1 VRRSTAPPFVLER
14 SQYASREEGWAAA
27 LDQFDQ
33 RMEVYAALAR
43 ELQRQLAVKAG
54 LAQPGL
60 APRDDTRR
68 RFACGRFCASWV
80 HAPLAPPR
88 RRFLPLSRADPV
100 RADAVAARQRGFELG
115 LDATEQLVV

>member
-14 SQYASREEGWAAA
+14 SQYASREEWWAAP

-43 ELQRQLAVKAG
+43 ELQRQLAVKAR

-60 APRDDTRR
+60 APRDDARR
-68 RFACGRFCASWV
+68 RFARGRFGAS
-80 HAPLAPPR
+80 
-88 RRFLPLSRADPV
+88 
-100 RADAVAARQRGFELG
+100 
-115 LDATEQLVV
+115 